1 MRQFIAFSLSLL
13 LSLTSANA
21 YVSQNLEGKKLQ
33 VESIILLNEDG
44 TPRCRMGE
52 EVDHEAATNLRE
64 CDESDQLFAGV
75 GEEIRYGALSPSVI
89 GKTLLVSAALGTA
102 TSCLMIGVGKSF
114 DSEDPIHD
122 IGALILLTMIPV
134 GGLGSLIAAA
144 EYIGAAAGGAAA
156 FTAISSFLFGAAS
169 GTFLCHRP
177 EKETQSYD

>member
-21 YVSQNLEGKKLQ
+21 YVSQNLEGEELQ
-33 VESIILLNEDG
+33 VKSVILLNEDG

-52 EVDHEAATNLRE
+52 EVDHYAATNLRE

-89 GKTLLVSAALGTA
+89 GKTLLVGTALGTA
-102 TSCLMIGVGKSF
+102 TSCLMIGAIKSF
-114 DSEDPIHD
+114 DLEGAIHS
-122 IGALILLTMIPV
+122 IGASTLLVLISVGGVVGLLTAT
-134 GGLGSLIAAA
+134 S
-144 EYIGAAAGGAAA
+144 YIGGTAVTPV
-156 FTAISSFLFGAAS
+156 FTAFSSFLFGGAS

-177 EKETQSYD
+177 EKETQSDD

>member
-64 CDESDQLFAGV
+64 CDESDELFAGV

-89 GKTLLVSAALGTA
+89 GKTLLVSAAIGTA
-102 TSCLMIGVGKSF
+102 TSCLTIEMMKSF
-114 DSEDPIHD
+114 DWKNDIH
-122 IGALILLTMIPV
+122 IFGAGIFLALIPLAGFAGM
-134 GGLGSLIAAA
+134 IAATDYVA
-144 EYIGAAAGGAAA
+144 GAYIVAPV
-156 FTAISSFLFGAAS
+156 FTPIGSFLFGAGG

-177 EKETQSYD
+177 EKETQSDD